1 MPQSG
6 NKRPSRSSLWEA
18 LVWLDR
24 CPALGIVPNL
34 AVAVFFADTIVNRL
48 PGSGTLLPW
57 DVVGGMPALV
67 TVLRAASLLAFAGPN
82 Y

>member
-1 MPQSG
+1 
-6 NKRPSRSSLWEA
+6 
-18 LVWLDR
+18 
-24 CPALGIVPNL
+24 
-34 AVAVFFADTIVNRL
+34 VFFADTIANRL

-67 TVLRAASLLAFAGPN
+67 TVFRTASLLAFAGPN